1 MISEKDRQSIDLL
14 RGMITS
20 IRKQVS
26 EAEDLIEIAEQF
38 IEILKTDNSEEY
50 ITPSEAASELGLVKS
65 TVIAQIKKGNIKA
78 HRVEREYRIAKSEI
92 QRIKEGRITD

>member
-1 MISEKDRQSIDLL
+1 MISEKDRQSIDTL
-14 RGMITS
+14 RGMITN
-20 IRKQVS
+20 IRKLVVD
-26 EAEDLIEIAEQF
+26 AEDIIRMAEQF
-38 IEILKTDNSEEY
+38 IEVLETDNSEEY
-50 ITPSEAASELGLVKS
+50 ITPSEAATELGLVKS

>member
-1 MISEKDRQSIDLL
+1 MISEKDRQIICQLK
-14 RGMITS
+14 GMIV
-20 IRKQVS
+20 RMREQVS
-26 EAEDLIEIAEQF
+26 EAENIIKTAERF
-38 IEILKTDNSEEY
+38 IVVLETDNSEEY

>member
-1 MISEKDRQSIDLL
+1 MISEKDRQSICQLKS
-14 RGMITS
+14 MIVRM
-20 IRKQVS
+20 RKQAS
-26 EAEDLIEIAEQF
+26 EAEDIIRTAECF
-38 IEILKTDNSEEY
+38 ISVLEADNSEEY